1 MKPTAIIA
9 ILLAGALGYFVNHF
23 TLAPKLKVAQ
33 ETVVRLETEKNALQE
48 QMVSMQG
55 RMLSDAERRRMERER
70 KELASLRGEIAQ
82 LRKKIQDQEQS
93 QLLAAQKAKQAAA
106 GAESQELEE
115 EEFEPSDYY
124 AATLNVALELGMT
137 LVTGGWQTSPGRRT
151 FMFMTPTM
159 GSSNSGSGYL
169 QFVSKVAELDDSE
182 LEAFFLDNM
191 RVSGNETD
199 QAGGFDAEDAA
210 SLFEGIK
217 RSPTGKLLGLPTVV
231 TNAGK
236 EAVVSTS
243 FQIPSDTGAMLRK
256 LELGVLPI
264 LNEDGQMELTLAAT
278 ISLPEA
284 EMPAEEP

>member
-1 MKPTAIIA
+1 MKLTAIIA
-9 ILLAGALGYFVNHF
+9 ILLTGALGYFANHF

-55 RMLSDAERRRMERER
+55 RMLSDAERRRIERER

-106 GAESQELEE
+106 GAESQEPEE

-124 AATLNVALELGMT
+124 AATLNVELELGMT
-137 LVTGGWQTSPGRRT
+137 LVTGGWQISPGRRT
-151 FMFMTPTM
+151 FMFMTPTK

-182 LEAFFLDNM
+182 LELF
-191 RVSGNETD
+191 SG
-199 QAGGFDAEDAA
+199 
-210 SLFEGIK
+210 
-217 RSPTGKLLGLPTVV
+217 
-231 TNAGK
+231 
-236 EAVVSTS
+236 
-243 FQIPSDTGAMLRK
+243 
-256 LELGVLPI
+256 
-264 LNEDGQMELTLAAT
+264 
-278 ISLPEA
+278 
-284 EMPAEEP
+284 